1 MTITKVETDVLVEEY
16 TPDQFDVWESFIDE
30 SVNGTI
36 FHRQK
41 FIGYHPADRFQD
53 NSLLFY
59 YKKRLIAVFPACV
72 IERNGKTV
80 LKSHAGTSYG
90 GPVFNEKQSLRRVYS
105 VMEALDEYAREK
117 GFDQIEM
124 RTSPKIF
131 YKSFLD
137 QLEFTLSGLGYCR
150 EAEELVTFYRMAD
163 YAYNED
169 ILEFAK
175 SFPTTC
181 RKEIR
186 KSAEHITAKIVETE
200 EEVNR
205 FHEILSD
212 NLSSKYNKQPTHTLD
227 ELKTLLRLF
236 PGEIFIL
243 GIYHGDRL
251 VGGYTVITIN
261 EKGLHIFYAAM
272 DYDYQIYRPLNLGL
286 ARLIQIGTER
296 NMEVLNYGISTED
309 GGKYINWGLL
319 RFKEDFGG
327 TGALR
332 TNWIKDIG

>member
-1 MTITKVETDVLVEEY
+1 MTILKVETDIRIEEY

-53 NSLLFY
+53 NSLLIY
-59 YKKRLIAVFPACV
+59 YKNKLIAVFPACV
-72 IERNGKTV
+72 VGSNGKMV

-90 GPVFNEKQSLRRVYS
+90 GPVFKGKQSLRRVFS
-105 VMEALDEYAREK
+105 VMEALNEYAREK

-124 RTSPKIF
+124 RTPPKIF
-131 YKSFLD
+131 YKSFFD
-137 QLEFTLSGLGYCR
+137 QLDFTLTGLGYRR

-163 YAYNED
+163 YAHNES
-169 ILEFAK
+169 IVEFAK

-200 EEVNR
+200 EDVNR
-205 FHEILSD
+205 FHEILSN
-212 NLSSKYNKQPTHTLD
+212 NLSGKYNKQPTHTLD

-243 GIYHGDRL
+243 GTYHNDTL

-261 EKGLHIFYAAM
+261 GKGLHIFYAAM

-286 ARLIQIGTER
+286 AKLIQIGTER

-332 TNWIKDIG
+332 TNWIKDLG